1 MSNAQVLGTA
11 REAAARQDWLTTH
24 QFGLKAYC
32 APAATAA
39 ERCEARRLLAL
50 SSLQVGLVEDALSH
64 AVGAHLLATVLS
76 DPIAEREA
84 VELVGLIMAHQPTLA
99 EEGRSNVQTEFR
111 IM

>member
-1 MSNAQVLGTA
+1 MDGTPFLGTA

-24 QFGLKAYC
+24 QFGLKAFC
-32 APAATAA
+32 APASTPV

-64 AVGAHLLATVLS
+64 AVGAHLLATVLG
-76 DPIAEREA
+76 DVNAEREA
-84 VELVGLIMAHQPTLA
+84 VALVGLIMAEYPDLG
-99 EEGRSNVQTEFR
+99 EEGRSNVTKEFR